1 MNRTIKL
8 LMLSDIFV
16 LTGFG
21 LIEPILAIFIK
32 ENLVGGTILAAGLA
46 STIFLVTK
54 CLVQL
59 PFSRYVDQQENKVKW
74 LVVGAS
80 LVTLVPFIYIFAN
93 HVYFIYA
100 AQFLMGIGSGLV
112 YPTWLGLW
120 STNLDKQHQSFEW
133 SLYSTLTGLGT
144 AATAAIGAAIAEYI
158 GFIYTFALVGIMS
171 LWSCLILLGLEN
183 KQDLAGLKKGLKTL
197 KPLKA
202 LKKLKPGK
210 LSKKKRNK

>member
-46 STIFLVTK
+46 STLFLVTK

-59 PFSRYVDQQENKVKW
+59 PFSRYVDRQESKVRW

-80 LVTLVPFIYIFAN
+80 LVTIVPFIYIFST
-93 HVYFIYA
+93 HVYYIYV
-100 AQFLMGIGSGLV
+100 AQIVMGIGSGLV

-120 STNLDKQHQSFEW
+120 STNLDKHHESFEW
-133 SLYSTLTGLGT
+133 SLYSTLTGFGT

-158 GFIYTFALVGIMS
+158 GFTYTFALVGIMS

-183 KQDLAGLKKGLKTL
+183 RQNLTGLKEGLKSL
-197 KPLKA
+197 KRF
-202 LKKLKPGK
+202 KK
-210 LSKKKRNK
+210 SKRN